1 MTILDRLYFV
11 SFLKQYVIVLLSL
24 LSLYVVVDLF
34 TNLNDFTGNKA
45 DFGAVVKHISAYY
58 SVQVL
63 LIFDRLSDAITLVG
77 AVFAVALMQ
86 RSNELLPQLSAGV
99 PTRRVIRPI
108 LLGGLLT
115 STFGPLVNEF
125 VIPRYADLL
134 TVPRDDPERRKPV
147 AVRGAFDPLTGAH
160 FVAEQAFHRE
170 RKVTR
175 FEYTSPPLGDVEP
188 VGPGEGA
195 GTGSSGPAQPPAP
208 VASTGLLHVAAKEAV
223 YIPPVPGQVES
234 GGWQLYN
241 ATPPEPEPNQ
251 RLPRNLMY
259 LRTPGRYFLKTD
271 VSFEVV
277 TRRASWYL
285 FAPTSNLWGMLQE
298 SDGTR
303 QTGVAVLF
311 HSRLVRP
318 LVALTMLV
326 LGLGI
331 VLRDQNRHVF
341 ISAGACL
348 VVSALFYITVLAC
361 KFAGDNDILP
371 APLAAWLPV
380 ILAGPVAVALFDA
393 IHT

>member
-1 MTILDRLYFV
+1 MTTLDRLYFV
-11 SFLKQYVIVLLSL
+11 SFLKQYAIVLASL

-45 DFGAVVKHISAYY
+45 DFGAVLRHIAGYY

-77 AVFAVALMQ
+77 AVFTVALMQ
-86 RSNELLPQLSAGV
+86 RNNELLPQLSAGV
-99 PTRRVIRPI
+99 PTRRVILPV
-108 LLGGLLT
+108 LLGGALT
-115 STFGPLVNEF
+115 SSFGPLVNEF
-125 VIPRYADLL
+125 VVPRYADML
-134 TVPRDDPERRKPV
+134 TVPRDDPELRKPT
-147 AVRGAFDPLTGAH
+147 AVRGGYDPLTGGH
-160 FVAEQAFHRE
+160 FVAEKAFRRE
-170 RKVTR
+170 LKVTK

-188 VGPGEGA
+188 TDATGTPPGAPVA
-195 GTGSSGPAQPPAP
+195 GTGLIHVTAQ
-208 VASTGLLHVAAKEAV
+208 EAV
-223 YIPPVPGQVES
+223 YVPPGAGGGLS

-241 ATPPEPEPNQ
+241 ALPAQPEPNQ
-251 RLPRNLMY
+251 RLPRNLRF
-259 LRTPGRYFLKTD
+259 LENGRYFLKTEVTFD
-271 VSFEVV
+271 VV
-277 TRRASWYL
+277 TRRVSWYL
-285 FAPTSNLWGMLQE
+285 FAPTTHLWGMLQD

-311 HSRLVRP
+311 HTRLVRP

-348 VVSALFYITVLAC
+348 VVSAMFYVTVLAC
-361 KFAGDNDILP
+361 KFAGDNDYLP

-380 ILAGPVAVALFDA
+380 ILAGPVAIALFDA